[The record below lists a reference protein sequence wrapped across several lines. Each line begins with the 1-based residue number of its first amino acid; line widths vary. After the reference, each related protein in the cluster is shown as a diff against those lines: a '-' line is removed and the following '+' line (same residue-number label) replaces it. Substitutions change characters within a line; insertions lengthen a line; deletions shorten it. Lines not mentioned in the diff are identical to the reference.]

1 MPFES
6 PAANGNKVAIIG
18 AGITGLGAAWRLA
31 RHNRVTVYEAED
43 RLGGHAR
50 TIMAG
55 RHGDQPVDTGFIVF
69 NYANYP
75 NLAELFDALK
85 VPVVKSRMSFGA
97 SVRGGKLEYGL
108 DGAHAFFAQ
117 LRNVTRPRHWRML
130 RDIFRFNSRAS
141 QTARDFPD
149 LSIGDMLDHI
159 GTGDWFREYYLF
171 PLTGAIWST
180 PTEKIMDFPAHAMVR
195 FMENHALLGYSG
207 QHQWY
212 TVQGVSIEYVS
223 RLEVSLRNAGVD
235 LRPGTPVAGIRR
247 TESGVQVRAHGG
259 EWEDFDDVVLA
270 THGDVS
276 LSLLSDPSEQE
287 HSALAGV
294 KYQENDV
301 VLHADSGVMPKRRA
315 VWSSWNYA
323 EAPAKRTGQI
333 DITYWMNSLQPIP
346 KSDPHFVTLNSTRP
360 IREEM
365 IYDQTTLSHPVYD
378 LAMLEAQD
386 AVKRMNGTRNTW
398 FCGAWM
404 KNGFHEDGLSS
415 ALDVADAIIAR
426 DQTIVEAA

>member
-6 PAANGNKVAIIG
+6 NPANGKKVAIIG

-31 RHNRVTVYEAED
+31 EHHRVTVFEAES

-55 RHGDQPVDTGFIVF
+55 KNGDQPVDTGFIVF

-75 NLAELFDALK
+75 YLTELFNTLN

-97 SVRGGKLEYGL
+97 SVKGGALEYGL
-108 DGAHAFFAQ
+108 DGAHAYFAQ
-117 LRNVTRPRHWRML
+117 RRNVTRPKHWRML
-130 RDIFRFNSRAS
+130 RDIFRFNARAS
-141 QTARDFPD
+141 ETARQNPD

-159 GTGDWFREYYLF
+159 GTGEWFRDYYLF

-212 TVQGVSIEYVS
+212 TVQGGSIEYVS
-223 RLEVSLRNAGVD
+223 RLEAHLLNAGVD
-235 LRPGTPVAGIRR
+235 LRPSTPVSGIRR
-247 TESGVQVRAHGG
+247 SGNGVEIRAEGC
-259 EWEDFDDVVLA
+259 EWDLYDEVVLA
-270 THGDVS
+270 THGDLS
-276 LSLLSDPSEQE
+276 LSLLSDPSEAE
-287 HSALAGV
+287 YAALKGV
-294 KYQENDV
+294 TYQQNDV
-301 VLHADSGVMPKRRA
+301 MLHADESIMPKRRA

-323 EAPAKRTGQI
+323 EAPAKRSGQI

-346 KSDPHFVTLNSTRP
+346 HADPHFVTLNSTRP
-360 IREEM
+360 IKDEL
-365 IYDQTTLSHPVYD
+365 IYDQTSLRHPIYD
-378 LAMLEAQD
+378 LAMLHSQEAVRQL
-386 AVKRMNGTRNTW
+386 NGARNTW

-415 ALDVADAIIAR
+415 ALDVADAMLSR
-426 DQTIVEAA
+426 DQTMIAAE